1 MRLPTT
7 AALCKRTTRPGVRT
21 TGTAEEARPRPWRWW
36 TLVMVMTS
44 LWLMS
49 HGQTAE
55 AGEPQELLRQTLT
68 GVLAVLTDD
77 TLKAPAQQQ
86 ARLER
91 LAQVVAPSFDFKEM
105 ARRSLGH
112 DWHRLT
118 PAQQEEFVQLFSP
131 LLLQSLVQRIA
142 YRATTSAAGYGSIP
156 TAVQYR
162 QETIDPD
169 GDASV
174 QTVMTY
180 AHEQTTEDIEYL
192 LLRRNGTWRVYDV
205 IAEGASMV
213 TNYRT
218 QFATILR
225 QESYDAL
232 LTRLKTAQ
240 Q

>member
-1 MRLPTT
+1 M
-7 AALCKRTTRPGVRT
+7 
-21 TGTAEEARPRPWRWW
+21 ARR
-36 TLVMVMTS
+36 TLVMVVTS

-49 HGQTAE
+49 HGQTTE

-77 TLKAPAQQQ
+77 TLKAPAQSQ

-112 DWHRLT
+112 EWHRLT
-118 PAQQEEFVQLFSP
+118 PAQQEEFVRFFSP

-142 YRATTSAAGYGSIP
+142 YRATTSATGYGSIP
-156 TAVQYR
+156 TTIHYQR
-162 QETIDPD
+162 ETIDPD

-180 AHEQTTEDIEYL
+180 AHEQTTEAIEYL
-192 LLRRNGTWRVYDV
+192 LSAEKRRLASVRCNRGRRQYGDKLSYAICDYPPSGIVRRLDHKAQDGPALVLRTAIAAPVWRRGTPWVH
-205 IAEGASMV
+205 G
-213 TNYRT
+213 
-218 QFATILR
+218 
-225 QESYDAL
+225 
-232 LTRLKTAQ
+232 
-240 Q
+240 